1 MENIGWNK
9 VEILKREELDEY
21 AWHKGF
27 FTYNWNPNVWKR
39 NFTELKTRDMAL
51 FALGDVEGKKIL
63 DVGCG
68 RGMYI
73 LTFNKMGAKMVA
85 GIDILKDY
93 IQDAK
98 DFVGKHGYD
107 TDQIQYGDCTN
118 MPFEDNTFDL
128 LFSGDVFEHIT
139 PEQKDKCIAEA
150 FRVLKPGG
158 YFVIKTPNLKYLKF
172 TLILQRIKGLLRGK
186 NPFNIHIAHTKD
198 NPTTE
203 HHGLSTHKEISDFFL
218 KNTFHEP
225 EVIHSGIDR
234 KGFPKWL
241 SKKLMKN
248 LLFNDTVMLKARKPI
263 FLGLYP

>member
-1 MENIGWNK
+1 MEKSGWEK
-9 VEILKREELDEY
+9 IEILKREELDEY

-27 FTYNWNPNVWKR
+27 FTYNWDQNVWKR
-39 NFTELKTRDMAL
+39 NYDELRTRDISL
-51 FALGDVEGKKIL
+51 FQLGNVQGKNIL

-73 LTFNKMGAKMVA
+73 LTLFKMGAASVF

-98 DFVGKHGYD
+98 DFIGRHGYE
-107 TDQIQYGDCTN
+107 TSGIQYGDCTD
-118 MPFEDNTFDL
+118 MQFENNSFDL

-158 YFVIKTPNLKYLKF
+158 YFVIKTPNLKYLKL
-172 TLILQRIKGLLRGK
+172 TLFLQRIKGLLRGK
-186 NPFNIHIAHTKD
+186 NPFNIHIAHTRD

-203 HHGLSTHKEISDFFL
+203 HHGLTTHKELRAIFL
-218 KNTFHEP
+218 ANCFHEP
-225 EVIHSGIDR
+225 EITYLKLYR
-234 KGFPKWL
+234 KGFPSL
-241 SKKLMKN
+241 FAN
-248 LLFNDTVMLKARKPI
+248 LLKRNLFFNDTIIIKAQKPI
-263 FLGLYP
+263 FLGIYP